1 MNIVPSLPTALL
13 TSLEGI
19 AGFDKAAFEKV
30 HASEQRVHSIRLNP
44 QKLISLP
51 AAFQP
56 LAEKVPWATLGYYLA
71 ERPSYTFDPLFHAGA
86 YYVQE
91 ASGMFLE
98 QVLKQTTDLRRPLK
112 ILDLCA
118 APGGKSTLIQSL
130 ISSDSLLVSNEAIR
144 GRVGI
149 LRENMMKWGAAN
161 GVVIQND
168 PREIGK
174 MENYFDV
181 MVADAPCSGSGLF
194 RRDPEAIREWSTD
207 SVRAC
212 SLRQQRILADS
223 WPALRKEGIMIYSTC
238 SYSREEDEGILDWVL
253 GQFEADSLRLQVDP
267 AWHIAETTGQTG
279 GYGYRFFPDKLK
291 GEGFFLAAWRKK
303 GGNGFHYPRS
313 RGPALARPSRQDEDQ
328 ARAFVDRRPPL
339 TFFKQD
345 DNLCCIPAEFG
356 EDLAFLRAN
365 AHIKSAGVQAGRP
378 AGKDFVPAHD
388 LALSALIN
396 QEWPAIDLSKDEAI
410 QYLRKQ
416 EISLTLDEAGK
427 GNGTVTGKGNGT
439 VTGKGADKAWRLVRY
454 QGHNLGWAKM
464 LTGRINNYYPK
475 ELRIL
480 KRD

>member
-1 MNIVPSLPTALL
+1 MNIVPSLPTDLL

-19 AGFDKAAFEKV
+19 TGFDRASFVKV
-30 HASEQRVHSIRLNP
+30 HASDLRVHSMRLNP
-44 QKLISLP
+44 QKLMSLP

-56 LAEKVPWATLGYYLA
+56 QAEKIPWATLAYYLA

-98 QVLKQTTDLRRPLK
+98 QAMKQTTDLRHPLK

-130 ISSDSLLVSNEAIR
+130 ISPDSLLVSNEAIR

-149 LRENMMKWGAAN
+149 LRENMMKWGGAN
-161 GVVIQND
+161 VVVTQND

-181 MVADAPCSGSGLF
+181 MVVDAPCSGSGLF
-194 RRDPEAIREWSTD
+194 RRDPGAIGEWSID

-212 SLRQQRILADS
+212 NLRQQRILADS
-223 WPALRKEGIMIYSTC
+223 WPALRKEGILIYSTC
-238 SYSREEDEGILDWVL
+238 SYSREEDEAVLDWVM
-253 GQFEADSLRLQVDP
+253 GRFEADSLRLQIDP
-267 AWHIAETTGQTG
+267 AWNIVETTGNTG

-291 GEGFFLAAWRKK
+291 GEGFFITAWRKK
-303 GGNGFHYPRS
+303 DGNSFQFPRN
-313 RGPALARPSRQDEDQ
+313 RGSALARPSRQEEDQ
-328 ARAFVDRRPPL
+328 ARAFVDRRRPL
-339 TFFKQD
+339 TFFRQD
-345 DNLCCIPAEFG
+345 EHLCCIPAQFG
-356 EDLAFLRAN
+356 EDLAVLRA
-365 AHIKSAGVQAGRP
+365 HTYIKNAGVLAGRP

-388 LALSALIN
+388 LALSELMDK
-396 QEWPAIDLSKDEAI
+396 EWPAIDASKEEAI
-410 QYLRKQ
+410 SYLRKE
-416 EISLTLDEAGK
+416 EINLPLAEAGK
-427 GNGTVTGKGNGT
+427 GEDKGKG
-439 VTGKGADKAWRLVRY
+439 WYLVQY
-454 QGHNLGWAKM
+454 QGHNLGWAKI